1 MIKRVKEFGPGLL
14 SDESNRSYAENFES
28 ELIRGISTLII
39 LRIIDEK
46 GDEGAYGY
54 QIIKDLEDRT
64 SGMLLLEEGTL
75 YPMLR
80 KLEKD
85 DILTSDRRA
94 PEGQKRERKYY
105 MLSTKGKAMHA
116 LMAGFF
122 SRLMESV
129 GPLLD
134 IQVILDEIY
143 TYCPNCANQIFRIQG
158 ADQPIQC
165 SACGFNIIQQ
175 QTNGDD

>member
-14 SDESNRSYAENFES
+14 SDEKNRAYAENFES
-28 ELIRGISTLII
+28 ELLRGISTLII
-39 LRIIDEK
+39 LRIIGEK

-54 QIIKDLEDRT
+54 QILKDLEDRT

-85 DILTSDRRA
+85 EVLTSERRT
-94 PEGQKRERKYY
+94 PEGQGRERKYY
-105 MLSTKGKAMHA
+105 MLSTKGKNIHA

-122 SRLMESV
+122 SRLIESV

-134 IQVILDEIY
+134 IQVILDESY
-143 TYCPNCANQIFRIQG
+143 TYCPNCTNQIFTIKGADLPVQCSSCGFTMTQQQIQG
-158 ADQPIQC
+158 
-165 SACGFNIIQQ
+165 
-175 QTNGDD
+175 DD